1 MELKGDMNRILYPK
15 DAGMSS
21 IAQANLTSLSLP
33 TTIPLFSV
41 RKVTVLILPAID
53 IRNGKCVRLQQGD
66 YNQETVYGNS
76 PVEMARYWEQQG
88 AEFLHIVDLDGAKD
102 GQPTNFAIV
111 SKIAES
117 LNIPIEIG
125 GGIRNEETI
134 QRYLDAGVNRLVIG
148 TLALKEVDWFRDT
161 CQKFPDRL
169 VLGIDGRNGLV
180 ATEGW
185 LETSQT
191 LATDLAKKYVDLPLS
206 ALVYTDIAKDG
217 MLEGPN
223 IVEMEAMRQTVPFP
237 LIVSGGIASLDDIRR
252 LAQSG
257 FHACII
263 GKALYENKFQ
273 LSDALVAAKDRVLDV

>member
-1 MELKGDMNRILYPK
+1 M
-15 DAGMSS
+15 
-21 IAQANLTSLSLP
+21 
-33 TTIPLFSV
+33 
-41 RKVTVLILPAID
+41 LILPAID

-66 YNQETVYGNS
+66 YSQETVYGES
-76 PVEMARYWEQQG
+76 PVEMAKHWEEQG

-102 GQPTNFAIV
+102 GKPTNFPIV
-111 SKIAES
+111 RSIAES
-117 LNIPIEIG
+117 LKIPIEIG
-125 GGIRNEETI
+125 GGIRHEETI

-148 TLALKEVDWFRDT
+148 TLALKEADWFRQM
-161 CQKFPDRL
+161 CQKFPERL

-191 LATDLAKKYVDLPLS
+191 LATDLAGKYADLPLA

-217 MLEGPN
+217 MLVGPN
-223 IVEMEAMRQTVPFP
+223 IPEMEAMRRAVPFP
-237 LIVSGGIASLDDIRR
+237 LIVSGGIASLDDVRR
-252 LAQSG
+252 LAQGG

-273 LSDALVAAKDRVLDV
+273 LPDALAVG

>member
-1 MELKGDMNRILYPK
+1 MLL
-15 DAGMSS
+15 
-21 IAQANLTSLSLP
+21 
-33 TTIPLFSV
+33 
-41 RKVTVLILPAID
+41 LPAID

-66 YNQETVYGNS
+66 YGKETVYGDS
-76 PVEMARYWEQQG
+76 PVEMAKHWEGQG

-102 GQPTNFAIV
+102 GQATNFAIV

-134 QRYLDAGVNRLVIG
+134 QRYLDAGINRLVIG
-148 TLALKEVDWFRDT
+148 TLALKEADWFREM
-161 CQKFPDRL
+161 CRKFPHRL

-223 IVEMEAMRQTVPFP
+223 VAEMEAMRRAVPFP

-252 LAQSG
+252 LAQDG

-273 LSDALVAAKDRVLDV
+273 LPEALAATKVG

>member
-1 MELKGDMNRILYPK
+1 M
-15 DAGMSS
+15 
-21 IAQANLTSLSLP
+21 
-33 TTIPLFSV
+33 
-41 RKVTVLILPAID
+41 LILPAID

-66 YNQETVYGNS
+66 YGKETIYGDS
-76 PVEMARYWEQQG
+76 PVEMAKHWEGQG

-102 GQPTNFAIV
+102 RQATNFSVI
-111 SKIAES
+111 SKIAEN
-117 LNIPIEIG
+117 LKIPIEIG

-134 QRYLDAGVNRLVIG
+134 QRYLNAGVNRLVIG
-148 TLALKEVDWFRDT
+148 TLALKEADWFREM
-161 CQKFPDRL
+161 CRKFPDRL

-191 LATDLAKKYVDLPLS
+191 LATDLAKKYIDLPLS

-223 IVEMEAMRQTVPFP
+223 ITEMEAMRRAVPFP
-237 LIVSGGIASLDDIRR
+237 LIVSGGIASLDDVRR
-252 LAQSG
+252 LAQDG

-263 GKALYENKFQ
+263 GKALYENKFR
-273 LSDALVAAKDRVLDV
+273 LPEALAVAKVQ